1 MISNKCFFAYSSK
14 TPSHVEIIE
23 EAIKEINNSKIAE
36 VIGWRKISTT
46 GKYIIIEICKEI
58 NNCSLFLCDLTTLNN
73 NVLFELGYAIAVKK
87 RIFIFLDTN
96 IEKAKSDFE
105 KFNLLTTIG
114 YSQYSNTRDI
124 AEAFYR
130 EKPHKNLKDTV
141 YSQAIE
147 SVINKESN
155 RFPTL
160 FYLKS
165 GIETESSFR
174 VSRRIK
180 ASKIRHVTDDPQEV
194 RMQPLSWYIEEVTKS
209 FCVIAHFLSQ
219 EHEGCKQHNAKI
231 SFISGLTYGLG
242 KPLLM
247 LAHEPFD
254 SPIDYKGL
262 LKTHDT
268 PSKCQKIVDQWL
280 SEQEKIYLDRKK
292 DEESFS
298 QETKARSLLA
308 QISIGD
314 YIAEQ
319 EQEEISNY
327 FVETSAYKE
336 ALDSKNCIFIGRKG
350 SGKSAILYK
359 LQDELSSD
367 KRNHVCLITP
377 VGYELEGLVSMMKQS
392 IPISEKGF
400 LTESVWKFLVYTE
413 LARSIY
419 ETLSEKPEY
428 YNLSES
434 ESNLINLVEQNGL
447 LIKPD
452 FSIRL
457 EYVVNR
463 VKSIGSNTIAAEQRI
478 KISELLHN
486 EIIGKLRKALGIVLH
501 EKNRV
506 FILID
511 NLDKNWK
518 QGTDLQTL
526 SYFLLGLLSVSRRIC
541 DDFKKSDSRREKVQL
556 SVIIFLRDDIF
567 SYIMKYARERD
578 KITYTR
584 INWDDP
590 LLLLRVIEERF
601 ISNESFASRGDI
613 WKTYFC
619 PIVRGVETKDFIV
632 QNIIPRP
639 RDIIYVVKTALANAV
654 NHKHKVIEEADIVDA
669 QNKYSQYALDSLS
682 VENGISLENFENLIY
697 EFIGMSEIV
706 NENEIR
712 SAMKKCLI
720 PLEKEKITLD
730 LLCDRTFI
738 GREVNSDD
746 FRFQYDDDDSKK
758 YEVMSRNTAESRS
771 DKLKRFKINKA
782 FHSYLEIKSSN

>member
-1 MISNKCFFAYSSK
+1 MKNKCFFAYPSQ

-23 EAIKEINNSKIAE
+23 EAMEELNNSKVVE
-36 VIGWRKISTT
+36 VIGWKKIPTT
-46 GKYIIIEICKEI
+46 GKSIIIEICKEI
-58 NNCSLFLCDLTTLNN
+58 DSCSLFLCDLTTLNN
-73 NVLFELGYAIAVKK
+73 NVLFELGFAVARNK
-87 RIFIFLDTN
+87 RIFSFLDTS
-96 IEKAKSDFE
+96 IEKAKFDFD
-105 KFNLLTTIG
+105 KFNLIATIG
-114 YSQYSNTRDI
+114 YSPYCNTRDI
-124 AEAFYR
+124 VNAFYR
-130 EKPHKNLKDTV
+130 EEPYNDLQNTV
-141 YSQAIE
+141 YSQVVEPIIKKQ
-147 SVINKESN
+147 SR
-155 RFPTL
+155 RFQSL

-165 GIETESSFR
+165 LIATEASLR
-174 VSRRIK
+174 LTRRIEN
-180 ASKIRHVTDDPQEV
+180 SKIRHVTDDPQEV
-194 RMQPLSWYIEEVTKS
+194 RIQPLSWYIEEVTNS
-209 FCVIAHFLSQ
+209 FCVIAHLLS
-219 EHEGCKQHNAKI
+219 HEQKGHRQHNAKI
-231 SFISGLTYGLG
+231 SFISGLAFGLG
-242 KPLLM
+242 KPLFM

-254 SPIDYKGL
+254 PPIDYKEL

-268 PSKCQKIVDQWL
+268 ASRCYEFADQWL
-280 SEQEKIYLDRKK
+280 NEQEKMYIDTKK
-292 DEESFS
+292 DEEIFS
-298 QETKARSLLA
+298 QEIKAQSLLA

-336 ALDSKNCIFIGRKG
+336 ALNSTNCIFIGRKG

-359 LQDELSSD
+359 LQDELTSE
-367 KRNHVCLITP
+367 KWNYVCLITP

-392 IPISEKGF
+392 IPVSEKGF
-400 LTESVWKFLVYTE
+400 LTESVWKYLVYTE

-419 ETLSEKPEY
+419 ETLSEKPVY

-434 ESNLINLVEQNGL
+434 ESNLINLVEQNSS

-463 VKSIGSNTIAAEQRI
+463 VKNIGSNAIAAKQRL
-478 KISELLHN
+478 KISELLHQ
-486 EIIGKLRKALGIVLH
+486 EIIRKLRKALGMVLH
-501 EKNRV
+501 DKNKV

-518 QGTDLQTL
+518 QGSDLATL
-526 SYFLLGLLSVSRRIC
+526 SYFLLGLLSVSRRIY
-541 DDFKKSDSRREKVQL
+541 DDFKKNDSWREKVKL
-556 SVIIFLRDDIF
+556 SVTIFLRDDIF

-578 KITYTR
+578 KISYTR

-601 ISNESFASRGDI
+601 SSNESLSSKSDI

-619 PIVRGVETKDFIV
+619 PTVGGIETKDFII

-639 RDIIYVVKTALANAV
+639 RDIIYVVRTALANAV
-654 NHKHKVIEEADIVDA
+654 NHKHKVIEEVDIVDA
-669 QNKYSQYALDSLS
+669 QKKYSQYALDSLL
-682 VENGISLENFENLIY
+682 VENGISLENLENLIY

-712 SAMKKCLI
+712 SIMKKCLI
-720 PLEKEKITLD
+720 PLEKEKTMLD
-730 LLCDRTFI
+730 FLCDRTFI
-738 GREVNSDD
+738 GREVNSDV
-746 FRFQYDDDDSKK
+746 FEFQYNNDDSKK
-758 YEVMSRNTAESRS
+758 YEVMSRKTAESRS

-782 FHSYLEIKSSN
+782 FHSYLEIKANK